1 MTGPAVPRTA
11 ETEPAVTPPAE
22 GTVAASGRR
31 RSAAGGTWNI
41 TWRDLQWRRRRFA
54 FGVLGTALVFSVT
67 LLLAGLSAALGG
79 EADRAVQAVGADS
92 WMVREGANGPFS
104 SLSAM
109 PDTTVARVAAAPG
122 VTQADGLIVAF
133 GTTGGAREVDVTI
146 IGYRPG
152 GLGPP
157 VPTAGR
163 QPTRPG
169 EALVDRATGY
179 VVGEEFTLSGQQF
192 AVVGEVRYM
201 TLRGGVGNVYL
212 NLRDAQSVL
221 FKGNRIVTTIVTK
234 GTPADPAALGLN
246 AIDSQAARAD
256 LLRLFDKAL
265 DGIDV
270 LRLLLWLVAIA
281 VVGTTI
287 YLSVLE
293 RIQDFAVLKAIGIS
307 SGSLMASLTMQA
319 VVVSTAAAGAALGL
333 AYAIAPVF
341 PMPIYLAPSTSV
353 TLVVISVAIGLGA
366 SVAGLR
372 KAVGVDPAV
381 AFGAGT

>member
-1 MTGPAVPRTA
+1 MTATSAATAGP
-11 ETEPAVTPPAE
+11 
-22 GTVAASGRR
+22 GSH
-31 RSAAGGTWNI
+31 RSAAGGTWTI

-54 FGVLGTALVFSVT
+54 FGVLGTALVFAVT

-122 VTQADGLIVAF
+122 VRQADGLIVAF
-133 GTTGGAREVDVTI
+133 GTTGGSREVDVTI

-179 VVGEEFTLSGQQF
+179 RVGDSFTLSGQQF
-192 AVVGEVRYM
+192 SVVGEVRYM
-201 TLRGGVGNVYL
+201 TLRGGVGDVYL

-234 GTPADPAALGLN
+234 GTPADPAALGLH
-246 AIDSQAARAD
+246 AIDSRAARAD

-265 DGIDV
+265 SGIDV

-333 AYAIAPVF
+333 AYAIAPAF
-341 PMPIYLAPSTSV
+341 PMPIYLAPATSV
-353 TLVVISVAIGLGA
+353 TLVGISVAIGLGA

-381 AFGAGT
+381 AFGAGA

>member
-1 MTGPAVPRTA
+1 MTVAPERPLL
-11 ETEPAVTPPAE
+11 TPPQRE
-22 GTVAASGRR
+22 G
-31 RSAAGGTWNI
+31 SAAGGTWTI

-67 LLLAGLSAALGG
+67 LLLAGLSAALNG

-92 WMVREGANGPFS
+92 WIVREGANGPFS

-109 PDTTVARVAAAPG
+109 PDTVVERVAAAPG

-146 IGYRPG
+146 TGYRPG

-157 VPTAGR
+157 APVVGR

-179 VVGEEFTLSGQQF
+179 RTGDAFTLSGQKF
-192 AVVGEVRYM
+192 TVVGEVEHM

-234 GTPADPAALGLN
+234 GTPTDAAALGLH
-246 AIDSQAARAD
+246 AIDSDAARAD

-265 DGIDV
+265 DGIGV
-270 LRLLLWLVAIA
+270 LRLLLWAVAIA

-307 SGSLMASLTMQA
+307 SGSLMASLTVQA
-319 VVVSTAAAGAALGL
+319 VVISTAAAGAALGL
-333 AYAIAPVF
+333 AYAIAPLF
-341 PMPIYLAPSTSV
+341 PMPIYLAPATSA
-353 TLVVISVAIGLGA
+353 TLVAISIAIGLGA
-366 SVAGLR
+366 SIAGLR
-372 KAVGVDPAV
+372 KAVGVDPAA
-381 AFGAGT
+381 AFGGAV

>member
-1 MTGPAVPRTA
+1 MTSAPGVTA
-11 ETEPAVTPPAE
+11 EAP
-22 GTVAASGRR
+22 GSH
-31 RSAAGGTWNI
+31 RSAAGGNWTL

-54 FGVLGTALVFSVT
+54 FGVLGTALVFAVT

-179 VVGEEFTLSGQQF
+179 AVGDQFTLSGQQF

-201 TLRGGVGNVYL
+201 TLRGGVGNIYL

-246 AIDSQAARAD
+246 AIDSRAARAD

-307 SGSLMASLTMQA
+307 SGALMASLTLQA
-319 VVVSTAAAGAALGL
+319 VVVSTAAAATALGL
-333 AYAIAPVF
+333 AYAIAPAF

-353 TLVVISVAIGLGA
+353 TLVGISVAIGLGA
-366 SVAGLR
+366 SIAGLR

-381 AFGAGT
+381 AFGAGV

>member
-1 MTGPAVPRTA
+1 MTLRADNRFAAPREERLA
-11 ETEPAVTPPAE
+11 I
-22 GTVAASGRR
+22 
-31 RSAAGGTWNI
+31 GGTWTI

-67 LLLAGLSAALGG
+67 LLLAGLSAALHG

-92 WMVREGANGPFS
+92 WLVRAGTNGPFS

-109 PDTTVARVAAAPG
+109 PDTTVAAVAAAPG
-122 VTQADGLIVAF
+122 VEQADGLIVAF
-133 GTTGGAREVDVTI
+133 GTTDGDREVDVTI
-146 IGYRPG
+146 VGYRPG

-157 VPTAGR
+157 IPTAGR

-179 VVGEEFTLSGQQF
+179 RLGEAFTLSGQRF
-192 AVVGEVRYM
+192 AVVGEVRHM

-234 GTPADPAALGLN
+234 GTPVDPAALGLN
-246 AIDSQAARAD
+246 AIDSSAARAD

-265 DGIDV
+265 DGIEV
-270 LRLLLWLVAIA
+270 LRLLLWAVAIA

-307 SGSLMASLTMQA
+307 TGSLLASLTLQA
-319 VVVSTAAAGAALGL
+319 LAVSAAAAGAALGL
-333 AYAIAPVF
+333 AYAIAPAF
-341 PMPIYLAPSTSV
+341 PMPIYLAPATSMA
-353 TLVVISVAIGLGA
+353 LVGISIAIGLGA
-366 SVAGLR
+366 SLAGLR
-372 KAVGVDPAV
+372 KAVSVDPAT
-381 AFGAGT
+381 AFGAGV

>member
-1 MTGPAVPRTA
+1 MTAVSER
-11 ETEPAVTPPAE
+11 PPQDE
-22 GTVAASGRR
+22 QRH
-31 RSAAGGTWNI
+31 SAAGGTWTI
-41 TWRDLQWRRRRFA
+41 TWRDLQWRRRRFG
-54 FGVLGTALVFSVT
+54 FGVFGTALVFSVT
-67 LLLAGLSAALGG
+67 LLLAGLAAALNG

-92 WMVREGANGPFS
+92 WIVREGAKGPFS

-109 PDTTVARVAAAPG
+109 PDTTIAAVAAAPG

-133 GTTGGAREVDVTI
+133 GMTGGAREVDVTV

-179 VVGEEFTLSGQQF
+179 QVGDRFTFSGQQF
-192 AVVGEVRYM
+192 TVVGEVKHM
-201 TLRGGVGNVYL
+201 TLRGGVGNVYF

-234 GTPADPAALGLN
+234 GTPADPGALGL
-246 AIDSQAARAD
+246 AAVDAKAARAD

-265 DGIDV
+265 DGITV
-270 LRLLLWLVAIA
+270 LRLLLWVVAVA

-293 RIQDFAVLKAIGIS
+293 RVQDFAVLKAIGIS
-307 SGSLMASLTMQA
+307 TGSLAASLALQA
-319 VVVSTAAAGAALGL
+319 LAISAAAAGAALAL
-333 AYAIAPVF
+333 AYAIVPLF
-341 PMPIYLAPSTSV
+341 PLPIYLAPSTSF
-353 TLVVISVAIGLGA
+353 TLVGISVAIGLAA
-366 SVAGLR
+366 SLAGLR
-372 KAVGVDPAV
+372 KAVRVDPAT
-381 AFGAGT
+381 AFGGAV

>member
-1 MTGPAVPRTA
+1 MTGPAA
-11 ETEPAVTPPAE
+11 
-22 GTVAASGRR
+22 AASPPRRR
-31 RSAAGGTWNI
+31 RSVARATWRI

-54 FGVLGTALVFSVT
+54 FGVAGTALVFSVT
-67 LLLAGLSAALGG
+67 LLLAGLSAALDG

-92 WMVREGANGPFS
+92 WMVGQGAKGPFS

-122 VTQADGLIVAF
+122 VRQADGLIVAF

-179 VVGEEFTLSGQQF
+179 RLGDSFTLSGRQF
-192 AVVGEVRYM
+192 AVVGEVRHM
-201 TLRGGVGNVYL
+201 TLRGGVGDVYL
-212 NLRDAQSVL
+212 NLSDAQWVL

-234 GTPADPAALGLN
+234 GRPTNPAALGLN
-246 AIDSQAARAD
+246 AIDSRAARAD

-265 DGIDV
+265 KGIDV

-293 RIQDFAVLKAIGIS
+293 RIQDFAVLKAIGFA

-333 AYAIAPVF
+333 AHLIAPLF
-341 PMPIYLAPSTSV
+341 PMPIYLAASTSV
-353 TLVVISVAIGLGA
+353 ALVGISVAIGLGA

-381 AFGAGT
+381 AFGAGV